1 MLYSLAEMPLRYQ
14 QQHLLV
20 WKMNGLLRVGL
31 KNLSIVYFRLLGI
44 YFSVQ
49 FWNALNGD
57 GGSTYLDSKI
67 VDFNDSFTHLKLH
80 EMQEDEYDYKN
91 GWFFFEICRD
101 KYNWVTLYINQ
112 KYKYRAKASEK
123 AYFAQNSSLIL
134 GNWVND
140 GWHYHGGWFN
150 GYLYDIKL
158 YNYAL
163 YPGPASIINTKINMY

>member
-1 MLYSLAEMPLRYQ
+1 MYYIQCLGNGGCNMGQLIVRLNTALTSGSWTDEYGNVWAVRNTLKAAEDPDGGNNAIQFSRDAAQISTTAPSSM
-14 QQHLLV
+14 
-20 WKMNGLLRVGL
+20 
-31 KNLSIVYFRLLGI
+31 KNEWTFTCWVKEPINCLFSSSGNI

-101 KYNWVTLYINQ
+101 KYN
-112 KYKYRAKASEK
+112 
-123 AYFAQNSSLIL
+123 
-134 GNWVND
+134 
-140 GWHYHGGWFN
+140 
-150 GYLYDIKL
+150 
-158 YNYAL
+158 
-163 YPGPASIINTKINMY
+163 